1 VPLVTIMTGCF
12 NEEENVAELYT
23 RVRTIMEA
31 QTGYTYRHLFID
43 NASKD
48 GTVDILREIAA
59 EDPRVQ
65 VIVNTRNFGPN
76 RSPYHAFLV
85 AEGDAIIPTVAD
97 LQDPPELIPAFLR
110 KWEEGYK
117 VVIGIKSS
125 SEESQHMFR
134 VRRLYYWLLGKLSSD
149 VELIPNF
156 TGYGLYDREVV
167 ESFRETDELIPYFR
181 GLLCEFGYERAEIEY
196 VQPARA
202 RGVTK
207 NSLYALYDQA
217 MLGITSHSKIPLRI
231 ATLTGFAI
239 SILSL
244 LVAFLYLVTKLVFW
258 NSMQLGTAPLLIGIY
273 FFGAVQLFFIG
284 VLGEYIGSIHTQ
296 VHKRPRVVE
305 RERIN
310 FDSEPGRRSRR
321 GDRDGM
327 PSYSQAPSAS
337 PVSEDKILLGDEL
350 GE

>member
-1 VPLVTIMTGCF
+1 MPLVTIMTGCF

-23 RVRTIMEA
+23 RVRAIMEA

-43 NASKD
+43 NASTD
-48 GTVDILREIAA
+48 GTVDILRELATA
-59 EDPRVQ
+59 DKRVQ

-85 AEGDAIIPTVAD
+85 AEGDAVIPTVAD
-97 LQDPPELIPAFLR
+97 LQDPPELIPEFLR
-110 KWEEGYK
+110 KWEQGFK

-125 SEESQHMFR
+125 SEEARHMFL
-134 VRRLYYWLLGKLSSD
+134 VRRLYYWLIGKLSSE

-167 ESFRETDELIPYFR
+167 ERFRETEELTPYFR
-181 GLLCEFGYERAEIEY
+181 GLLCEFGYDRAEIEY

-202 RGVTK
+202 HGSTK

-217 MLGITSHSKIPLRI
+217 MLGITNHSKIPLRI
-231 ATLTGFAI
+231 ATMTGFAI
-239 SILSL
+239 SLLSL
-244 LVAFLYLVTKLVFW
+244 LVALIYLVAKLVFW

-310 FDSEPGRRSRR
+310 FD
-321 GDRDGM
+321 
-327 PSYSQAPSAS
+327 AAAS
-337 PVSEDKILLGDEL
+337 PTGGREYLPPPPRAEEDAVRSGSP
-350 GE
+350 GSSGPT